1 MNTGL
6 QTANISASLKETLLF
21 AFRTSLEGGAS
32 VYKKCGYKEM
42 TSNDAY
48 EDMVEYAGLG
58 LAPEKKQLAQMS
70 VDVVQQGYTTR
81 FNQVAYAIMM
91 PVSEEAIRFKK
102 YNEAIDGAA
111 SIAESLNQTVEFLC
125 SDVFGNAFDGTNFA
139 GPDGKSFC
147 ATDHPLIKG
156 GTFSNRMA
164 TDMSLS
170 ETAIE
175 TMITMCRKMVGS
187 AGLPVGVI
195 PKNIVVPPDLEWEAK
210 RILKSDLQND
220 TNNNAINAIKD
231 EGIGYAVNRYLPS
244 SSNWFMGTTAKRGL
258 MVIWTMKPDFRE
270 YNTEANRAKVF
281 DGYQMLAVGGVDP
294 RCLIGSNI

>member
-21 AFRTSLEGGAS
+21 AFRTSLEGAETW
-32 VYKKCGYKEM
+32 KKCGFKEM

-111 SIAESLNQTVEFLC
+111 SIAESLKQTVEFLC

-139 GPDGKSFC
+139 GADGKAFC
-147 ATDHPLIKG
+147 AIDHPLIKG
-156 GTFSNRMA
+156 GSFSNRMA

-170 ETAIE
+170 ETAVE
-175 TMITMCRKMVGS
+175 TQITMCRKMVGS

-195 PKNIVVPPDLEWEAK
+195 PKKIVVPPDLEWEAK
-210 RILKSDLQND
+210 RILKSEQQND
-220 TNNNAINAIKD
+220 TMNNAINAIKD
-231 EGIGYAVNRYLPS
+231 EGITYSVNRYLPS
-244 SSNWFMGTTAKRGL
+244 TSNWFTVTDAKRGL
-258 MVIWTMKPDFRE
+258 LVIWTMKPDFRE

-281 DGYQMLAVGGVDP
+281 DGYEMLAVGGVDP

>member
-21 AFRTSLEGGAS
+21 AFRTSLEGKD
-32 VYKKCGYKEM
+32 VYKTCGFKEM

-102 YNEAIDGAA
+102 YNEAIDGAG
-111 SIAESLNQTVEFLC
+111 SIAESLKQTVEFLC

-139 GPDGKSFC
+139 GPDGVAFC
-147 ATDHPLIKG
+147 STAHPLIKG
-156 GTFSNRMA
+156 GFYSNRMA

-175 TMITMCRKMVGS
+175 TQITMCRKMVGS
-187 AGLPVGVI
+187 SGLPVGVTPKKLVI
-195 PKNIVVPPDLEWEAK
+195 PADLEWEAK
-210 RILKSDLQND
+210 RILKSELQND
-220 TNNNAINAIKD
+220 TALNAINSLKD
-231 EGIGYAVNRYLPS
+231 EGLTYSVNRYLPS
-244 SSNWFMGTTAKRGL
+244 NSNWFTVTDAKRGL
-258 MVIWTMKPDFRE
+258 LVIWTQKPDFRE

-281 DGYQMLAVGGVDP
+281 DGYEMLAVGGVDP